1 MVKNLRSRL
10 IQPVASSNRGLSWPR
25 SFGLGLSKPR
35 LTLDVKCTQTLSAA
49 LMLRP
54 WKNVAYALFS
64 IISQTFTAERLA
76 LQWRENDLQH
86 KSCTREPEISSKP
99 HLIHRRNI
107 SFKPLD
113 WSLTNFSSRFPQTK
127 VSQHP
132 HTVILTEML
141 IWNEK
146 DSVKYGDFP
155 DEYQLFRFLRARLLL
170 QITRG
175 TKTNYNI
182 IEPVWPR
189 TKRRVNHLHE
199 QFVTLG
205 PRGWIPHMKGVGTL
219 VGNFELNP

>member
-1 MVKNLRSRL
+1 
-10 IQPVASSNRGLSWPR
+10 
-25 SFGLGLSKPR
+25 
-35 LTLDVKCTQTLSAA
+35 
-49 LMLRP
+49 MLRP
-54 WKNVAYALFS
+54 WKNVAHALFS

-155 DEYQLFRFLRARLLL
+155 DQYQLFRFLRARLLL

>member
-10 IQPVASSNRGLSWPR
+10 IQPVASWNRGLSWPR
-25 SFGLGLSKPR
+25 IFGLGLSKPR

-49 LMLRP
+49 LMQRP

-155 DEYQLFRFLRARLLL
+155 DQYQLFQFLRARPL

-175 TKTNYNI
+175 TKTNYKI

-189 TKRRVNHLHE
+189 TKRRVNIYMSSLWLWVPGGG
-199 QFVTLG
+199 F
-205 PRGWIPHMKGVGTL
+205 RIWKGWGRSSEI
-219 VGNFELNP
+219 LN

>member
-1 MVKNLRSRL
+1 MLSFHPRCNGGKN
-10 IQPVASSNRGLSWPR
+10 
-25 SFGLGLSKPR
+25 
-35 LTLDVKCTQTLSAA
+35 
-49 LMLRP
+49 
-54 WKNVAYALFS
+54 
-64 IISQTFTAERLA
+64 TF
-76 LQWRENDLQH
+76 
-86 KSCTREPEISSKP
+86 CTREPEISSKL
-99 HLIHRRNI
+99 HLTHRRNI

-113 WSLTNFSSRFPQTK
+113 WSPTNFSSRFPQTK

-141 IWNEK
+141 IWKEK
-146 DSVKYGDFP
+146 DSVKCGDFP
-155 DEYQLFRFLRARLLL
+155 DQYQLFRFLRARLLL

>member
-1 MVKNLRSRL
+1 
-10 IQPVASSNRGLSWPR
+10 
-25 SFGLGLSKPR
+25 
-35 LTLDVKCTQTLSAA
+35 
-49 LMLRP
+49 MLRP
-54 WKNVAYALFS
+54 WKNVAHALFS

-99 HLIHRRNI
+99 QLIHRRNI

-155 DEYQLFRFLRARLLL
+155 DQYQLFRFLRARLLL

-189 TKRRVNHLHE
+189 TKRRVNHAFIWAVCDFGSQGVDSAYERGGDARRKFWIKPLKE
-199 QFVTLG
+199 TDLG
-205 PRGWIPHMKGVGTL
+205 VAQAFLTPKRDQKIYISNTDFYILSCAACVLPKT
-219 VGNFELNP
+219 P